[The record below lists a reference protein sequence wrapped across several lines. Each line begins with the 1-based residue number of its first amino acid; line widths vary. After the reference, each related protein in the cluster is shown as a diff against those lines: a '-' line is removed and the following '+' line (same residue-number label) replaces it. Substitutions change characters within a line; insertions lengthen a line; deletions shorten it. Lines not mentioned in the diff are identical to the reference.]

1 MAGACCPTCWPGL
14 APWRRGSLWV
24 PGGAAMGT
32 AGPRTVLITGCSSGI
47 GLRLA
52 VQLAQDPGQRFQV
65 IATMRDLQKR
75 EKLEQAAGAAL
86 GRTLSIR
93 HLDVCSEASVAQCL
107 GGIPERRVDVLVN
120 NAGVGLIGPIES
132 ISIAEMK
139 RVFETNFF
147 GAVRMVQAVLPG
159 MKLRRSGHIVVMS
172 SVMGLQGIVFNDVYA
187 ASKFAMEGFCESLA
201 VQLLQF
207 HIFVSLVEPGP
218 VNTDF
223 ELKLMED
230 VSRSEFPGTDPAT
243 LRYFQE
249 VYLPASREIFSA
261 MGQSPE
267 DVAKAV
273 VQVIGAARPPFHTLT
288 NPLYTPLTALK
299 SVDPSGELSVRTY
312 HSLLFD
318 YGALFRLSVR
328 ALSCL
333 TCRCCRR
340 RVAPA

>member
-1 MAGACCPTCWPGL
+1 MRGRAGPKGDAGLDRAERGLRAGPG
-14 APWRRGSLWV
+14 RRGTLGRAGLV
-24 PGGAAMGT
+24 PSTQWGPEQRRGAGDESDAAVQAWCPPLG
-32 AGPRTVLITGCSSGI
+32 AGRCSHGHRGPRTVLITGCSSGI

-147 GAVRMVQAVLPG
+147 GAVRMVRAVLPG

-267 DVAKAV
+267 DVAK
-273 VQVIGAARPPFHTLT
+273 
-288 NPLYTPLTALK
+288 
-299 SVDPSGELSVRTY
+299 
-312 HSLLFD
+312 
-318 YGALFRLSVR
+318 
-328 ALSCL
+328 
-333 TCRCCRR
+333 
-340 RVAPA
+340 